1 MQGDEFSNRIAWY
14 FKRQGFKPG
23 EVIALFMETQPE
35 YVFLW
40 LGLAKLKVIT
50 ALVNTNLR
58 GAQLIHCLRI
68 AGCKALVF
76 GDELADGKFLI
87 TNKLV

>member
-1 MQGDEFSNRIAWY
+1 
-14 FKRQGFKPG
+14 
-23 EVIALFMETQPE
+23 METQPE

-50 ALVNTNLR
+50 ALINTNLR

-76 GDELADGKFLI
+76 GDELADGEFLI
-87 TNKLV
+87 TNKTNVIFPKNVTAST

>member
-1 MQGDEFSNRIAWY
+1 
-14 FKRQGFKPG
+14 
-23 EVIALFMETQPE
+23 METQPE

-50 ALVNTNLR
+50 ALINTNLK

-76 GDELADGKFLI
+76 GDELSDGEFLM
-87 TNKLV
+87 TNKTITVSS

>member
-1 MQGDEFSNRIAWY
+1 MD
-14 FKRQGFKPG
+14 
-23 EVIALFMETQPE
+23 TQPE

-40 LGLAKLKVIT
+40 LGLAKMRVTT
-50 ALVNTNLR
+50 ALVNTSLR

-76 GDELADGKFLI
+76 GDEMTDG
-87 TNKLV
+87 